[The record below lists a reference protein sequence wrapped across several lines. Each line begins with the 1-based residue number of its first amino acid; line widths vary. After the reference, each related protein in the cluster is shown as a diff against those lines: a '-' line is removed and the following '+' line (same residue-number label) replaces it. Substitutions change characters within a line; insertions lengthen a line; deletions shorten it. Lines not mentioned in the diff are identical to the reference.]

1 MTFLKTLTPA
11 LLAAT
16 LCATA
21 TPARAGFAGGV
32 GTYVQDRVND
42 FADIFRFRAGIPNSG
57 RSIGLKA
64 RATVFAQA
72 GYVYFDGDY
81 WGMDRRSIGM
91 VEELRQEGGVSI
103 LYGSNTE
110 MVPIIGNVFMRGDS
124 EWSKI
129 YERTLV
135 RYYAAW
141 DDGRHRPFSL
151 GLEIA
156 LPVVAFDA
164 GLYPTEAFDFVIGF
178 TTIDLYKDDR
188 LYQPTLRQEAPARVP
203 PRPDE
208 EAPFRDLRERF
219 SELKEEFELMDI
231 QAELDEAEAF
241 SSTGIHHESG
251 AQLDRDRAAETIG
264 TEGGITREAAD
275 ELMEELDAQP
285 QPEPEPEPAPEP
297 EAETEAA
304 DESTTR
310 SAEAAARA
318 RERQEEA
325 LRRQQE
331 RLAQEE
337 AERAAQEEAEQQ
349 AEETADQQE
358 AEPADE

>member
-1 MTFLKTLTPA
+1 MNYPKCLTPA
-11 LLAAT
+11 LLAAA
-16 LCATA
+16 LSVTA
-21 TPARAGFAGGV
+21 TPAPAGFVEGV
-32 GTYVQDRVND
+32 GIYIQDRVND
-42 FADIFRFRAGIPNSG
+42 FADIFRLRAGIPNGG

-135 RYYAAW
+135 RYHAAW
-141 DDGRHRPFSL
+141 DDGRQRPFSL
-151 GLEIA
+151 GLEVA
-156 LPVVAFDA
+156 LPVVAFDV

-203 PRPDE
+203 PRPDK

-219 SELKEEFELMDI
+219 TELKEEFELMD
-231 QAELDEAEAF
+231 LEAEMEEF
-241 SSTGIHHESG
+241 TTLEDDRFHQESG
-251 AQLDRDRAAETIG
+251 AHLDRDRARDTMG
-264 TEGGITREAAD
+264 LEGGITREAAD
-275 ELMEELDAQP
+275 ELMDAYDAVEPEEQAAPPPEEL
-285 QPEPEPEPAPEP
+285 
-297 EAETEAA
+297 ETEAA
-304 DESTTR
+304 DEATTP
-310 SAEAAARA
+310 SAEAAERA

-337 AERAAQEEAEQQ
+337 EERAAQEAESG
-349 AEETADQQE
+349 EE
-358 AEPADE
+358 